1 MPFAKRSL
9 ALAIASIIISAP
21 AGAGSKP
28 DTPKDMKPR
37 GFQPQIAKQQQTPSD
52 IVKPMIIGGEDA
64 EEDVHPFQVGLM
76 IKSISDDFQAQFC
89 GGTLVAERFVVTAA
103 HCSEN
108 ISSPADQVQV
118 LVGARRLDGS
128 GQRVDVARVTLH
140 PSYNPETA
148 DYDVAVWELARPV
161 SGIDFATIAST
172 QPTTPGTFL
181 RVTGW
186 GSYTWPKPVY
196 PMDLQQVDV
205 PYIPTVGGSCSLS
218 SGITPRMI
226 CAGKAGQDACRADSG
241 GPLTID
247 RGQGFTELVG
257 IVSWGRGCALPD
269 YPGIYVN
276 VAESSI
282 NRFIR
287 NIVSEVP
294 PTIEFQNAAYSV
306 NEGARRVTLTLER
319 TTTAGTATVRYA
331 TVNGSA
337 RAKSDFK
344 AASGTV
350 TFRPGQWQATV
361 SITIVNDR
369 RREGQEEFSV
379 ALSRPSSGW
388 TLGGG
393 GSATVTIIDDD

>member
-1 MPFAKRSL
+1 MPFVKRCLTL
-9 ALAIASIIISAP
+9 ALASILVSAP

-28 DTPKDMKPR
+28 DPANGMKPR
-37 GFQPQIAKQQQTPSD
+37 GFQPHIANQQQPPSD
-52 IVKPMIIGGEDA
+52 VVKPMIIGGTEA
-64 EEDVHPFQVGLM
+64 EESVHPFQVGLM
-76 IKSISDDFQAQFC
+76 AKRISDDFQAQFC

-103 HCSEN
+103 HCSED
-108 ISSPADQVQV
+108 ISNPASQVQV
-118 LVGARRLDGS
+118 LIGTRRLDGS

-140 PSYNPETA
+140 PSYKRNSF
-148 DYDVAVWELARPV
+148 DYDVAVWELAEPV

-172 QPTTPGTFL
+172 QPTTPGTIL

-196 PMDLQQVDV
+196 PMELHQVDI
-205 PYIPTVGGSCSLS
+205 PYIPTVAGSCSLNS
-218 SGITPRMI
+218 EITPRMI
-226 CAGKAGQDACRADSG
+226 CAGKAGQDSCRADSG

-257 IVSWGRGCALPD
+257 IVSWGYGCALPD

-287 NIVSEVP
+287 NVVSQVP

-369 RREGQEEFSV
+369 RREGQEEFGV

-393 GSATVTIIDDD
+393 GSATVTIIDND